1 MVHGNTTPAG
11 FAYFDKGI
19 WVGIIAIKTERV
31 QIHSRLALT
40 QQLRKCARVLT
51 CFKEVVPVQSYLF
64 VRGAGRRLDK
74 RSKRLLAAVSL
85 PS

>member
-51 CFKEVVPVQSYLF
+51 CFKRGSTFSKLF
-64 VRGAGRRLDK
+64 IRPG
-74 RSKRLLAAVSL
+74 S
-85 PS
+85 